1 MNELVALISRINNIR
16 QELNALNLVKKVGR
30 DSKWQENY
38 NKLHQSYTNSL
49 KEIKIGKIRETY
61 LNNHIEIKKAKD
73 GELIDKQQFSNLMY
87 NNKISKVRDLHPVFY
102 VIKDNKVYFMVQTS
116 QNIAVPKPLQDELEV
131 NELNQYIP
139 VVEIFKGKYAANV
152 IYVIEAKNT
161 VDLLNIVEDVE
172 QNEALKIKY
181 LNNLD
186 EYSISEKKEK
196 AFEFFS

>member
-1 MNELVALISRINNIR
+1 
-16 QELNALNLVKKVGR
+16 
-30 DSKWQENY
+30 
-38 NKLHQSYTNSL
+38 
-49 KEIKIGKIRETY
+49 
-61 LNNHIEIKKAKD
+61 
-73 GELIDKQQFSNLMY
+73 
-87 NNKISKVRDLHPVFY
+87 
-102 VIKDNKVYFMVQTS
+102 MVQTS